1 MGGCRSQNSSCSYL
15 TCSISWCRCHL
26 LQIVNSILKTALSH
40 LDRSAMQECVLSE
53 TFYFGACLGCRVCPI
68 GAMAKQKPC
77 RNLRLNQAKVT
88 YKCFLKCMLKGAS
101 SGTWTCSSLQRS
113 YELAQKTYIIYIYV
127 CFLVDHLRNRHSE
140 MTGGITLQSSYSRML
155 AVMSK
160 STVGTGLV
168 IAKLEKWEIRLLG
181 TCMPPTI
188 IVPTRMG
195 FAYTF
200 IVVFIVIQ
208 YWMFWVNTSMTS
220 TNVPGDVDG
229 AIVSKAAAFT
239 HQMLGLVIEKRQKWK
254 SELATALFGAQMQSS
269 FRKVS
274 MLHIQTQKECFEE
287 SHKCALGHCHSSK
300 DENCIHIAVRP
311 QTSKHVE
318 SQSVEHLANPH
329 LMSLSAGVLVIIQD
343 RMGGLIASLCCTK

>member
-1 MGGCRSQNSSCSYL
+1 M
-15 TCSISWCRCHL
+15 
-26 LQIVNSILKTALSH
+26 
-40 LDRSAMQECVLSE
+40 
-53 TFYFGACLGCRVCPI
+53 
-68 GAMAKQKPC
+68 
-77 RNLRLNQAKVT
+77 
-88 YKCFLKCMLKGAS
+88 
-101 SGTWTCSSLQRS
+101 
-113 YELAQKTYIIYIYV
+113 